1 VTDTHLFGA
10 IAVAAMLTAALLIV
24 VVSHLA
30 ATLTRIGRQRAEARE
45 TRQRLADVVEL
56 AADWVWETDA
66 DNRFV
71 YFSER
76 FEKVTGLPRDL
87 FLGQNRETLAQCD
100 GFVASEWREHLETL
114 RARVPFHG
122 FRYSYVSEDGRRHVF
137 QINGKPIFDR
147 RNRFVG
153 YRGTGTDLTETVTA
167 RAEADAAEAHARDV
181 LDSALDPFF
190 SIDLDGILVDWNR
203 AAEQTFGWLRA
214 ELLGRPATA
223 FIVPGSELDANRS
236 MMAQLRAGDAWFLNT
251 RVRTTARRRDATVFP
266 CELAITETWT
276 ARGRTFNAFMRDIT
290 DREAHQ
296 SAMEQARYEAEVA
309 SKSKSEFLAAM
320 SHELRTPLNAVI
332 GFSDLLVS
340 CPNLPEQQRLEYL
353 RDIRNSGNHLL
364 ELINDVLDL
373 SKIEAGRL
381 DLSEEPVELPSLAN
395 ACTRLLGERAQS
407 ALLDLR
413 CAVADDLPPVVA
425 DKTRIKQILIN
436 LLSNAIKFTEPGG
449 TVTLAAS
456 LDADGGM
463 RLGVADTG
471 VGMAPEEL
479 SRAFEPFA
487 QLDNVYSRR
496 KQQGTGLGLALVR
509 TLIELHGGTL
519 EVDTAPGVGTTA
531 TCVLPAQRVM
541 LDPDVADPPRRAAG

>member
-1 VTDTHLFGA
+1 MTATHLFGA
-10 IAVAAMLTAALLIV
+10 IFVAAMAAVALLIV
-24 VVSHLA
+24 GVSYLA
-30 ATLTRIGRQRAEARE
+30 ATLAKIGRQRAEARE

-76 FEKVTGLPRDL
+76 FEKVTGLSHAH
-87 FLGQNRETLAQCD
+87 FLGRDRASLAAHD
-100 GFVASEWREHLETL
+100 GFVASEWTEHLETV
-114 RARVPFHG
+114 RTRQPFHG
-122 FRYSYVSEDGRRHVF
+122 FRYSYVDQQGQRYIF

-147 RNRFVG
+147 GGRFIG

-167 RAEADAAEAHARDV
+167 RADADAAEAHARDV
-181 LDSALDPFF
+181 LDSALDAFL
-190 SIDLDGILVDWNR
+190 SIDPDGVIVDWNR
-203 AAEQTFGWLRA
+203 AAEQIFNWPR
-214 ELLGRPATA
+214 EEVLGRPAA
-223 FIVPGSELDANRS
+223 ALIVPGAELDAHRA

-251 RVRTTARRRDATVFP
+251 RVRTTARRRDASVFP

-276 ARGRTFNAFMRDIT
+276 PHGRTFNAFMRDIT

-296 SAMEQARYEAEVA
+296 AAMERARYEAEVA

-340 CPNLPEQQRLEYL
+340 CPQLPEAQRLEYL
-353 RDIRNSGNHLL
+353 RDIRESGNHLL

-381 DLSEEPVELPSLAN
+381 ELSEEPVYLADLAS

-407 ALLDLR
+407 ALLDL
-413 CAVADDLPPVVA
+413 CHDVAEDLPPLLA
-425 DKTRIKQILIN
+425 DKTRIKQVLIN
-436 LLSNAIKFTEPGG
+436 LLSNSIKFTEPGG
-449 TVTLAAS
+449 WVRLSAR

-463 RLGVADTG
+463 RVSVTDTG

-496 KQQGTGLGLALVR
+496 QQGTGLGLALVR
-509 TLIELHGGTL
+509 TLSQLHGGTL
-519 EVDTAPGVGTTA
+519 EVATAPGEGTTA
-531 TCVLPAQRVM
+531 TCVLPPERVM
-541 LDPDVADPPRRAAG
+541 LDPETYQAPRRAAG

>member
-1 VTDTHLFGA
+1 MTATHFFGL
-10 IAVAAMLTAALLIV
+10 IVVAVIVTAALLIV
-24 VVSHLA
+24 GVSYLL
-30 ATLTRIGRQRAEARE
+30 ATLAKLGRQRTEARE

-56 AADWVWETDA
+56 AADWVWETDCE
-66 DNRFV
+66 NRFV

-76 FEKVTGLPRDL
+76 FEQVTGLSRQL
-87 FLGQNRETLAQCD
+87 FLGWNREELAARD
-100 GFVASEWREHLETL
+100 GFFPNEWIDHLETL
-114 RARVPFHG
+114 RAREPFHG
-122 FRYSYVSEDGRRHVF
+122 FRYSFVSEAGRRYVF
-137 QINGKPIFDR
+137 QINGKPMFDR
-147 RNRFVG
+147 HGRFVG

-167 RAEADAAEAHARDV
+167 RADADAAEAHARDV

-190 SIDLDGILVDWNR
+190 SIDLDGILIDWNR

-214 ELLGRPATA
+214 QALGRPAA
-223 FIVPGSELDANRS
+223 ALIVPAAELDANRS
-236 MMAQLRAGDAWFLNT
+236 MMAQLRAGDAWFLNR
-251 RVRTTARRRDATVFP
+251 RVRTTARRRDASVFP

-296 SAMEQARYEAEVA
+296 SAMERARYEAEVA

-340 CPNLPEQQRLEYL
+340 CPHLPEQQRLEYL